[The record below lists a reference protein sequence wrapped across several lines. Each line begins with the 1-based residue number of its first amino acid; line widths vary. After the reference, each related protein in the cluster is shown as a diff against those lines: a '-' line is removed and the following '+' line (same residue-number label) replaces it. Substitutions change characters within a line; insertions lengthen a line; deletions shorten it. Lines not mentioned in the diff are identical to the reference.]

1 MDHAIGGI
9 TAQAEAFFGV
19 FRDFCKLAAEQN
31 AENARLTAEL
41 RALRDREQLR
51 PEQPQTAWEGPPQST
66 SNSPSPRR
74 TSGRPLSGQVNRVL
88 LQAQQVFQ
96 KAPPRK
102 SVARRSQHRPKF
114 MVEAD
119 RKSQA
124 QEEQPFD
131 EALPVLPG
139 QVHRAVDDMES
150 LPQQVDAEKMT
161 CVRTYVEAETAQR
174 MDKRVRTKEFRRLQ
188 RILQIER
195 PVSSRIEDEIV
206 DATTLNRGLRMR
218 NPELGLST
226 QDVDDVAVAIHDL
239 ASGPCGSD
247 GGSDMEPLE
256 ADAFSLGALVDIMWM
271 PNLQAFVP
279 AAIWE
284 DLDTVVQELRARK
297 VDEIIEEA
305 AHGASPTSEVSPSET
320 TRSFVWYL
328 KAWVSL
334 MVALDLFTSAISMDR
349 EPDHIGWFIVGV
361 LCSASYLFD
370 VCYSVYVHGVVGYL
384 VITPERY
391 WNITDSAIT
400 LISIVEVIV
409 QACSLGNEKP
419 EGGDG
424 VQYSTRFTVLL
435 RALRVVRVVR
445 LIKLVRSPIMRDLA
459 NMLVGFVVGIPSL
472 LWVLFIWVWILALF
486 GMLARVF
493 LGPPIGSDPTHWMKH
508 CGKRG
513 DDVETITDPDC
524 PLHILY
530 GEEFFGTV
538 GTSMFTCF
546 RWMLA
551 DYSTRGGVSLAVTF
565 SQEYGSTFMI
575 GYVAWMIVVIFGIFN
590 IVTAIFVDT
599 TTAGLK
605 HNDVKR
611 KHEQQYEIDFF
622 KSKLTQFIDRILS
635 VSETLGLDLKT
646 RAFDKQ
652 VFVTESQF
660 SVLMDD
666 HSIRSILL
674 DLEFEVVN
682 LPAVFSTF
690 DVEGRGSISLEEL
703 VEGIMRLRGESQKL
717 DVIECLVA
725 TRLLHDKVDK
735 MGNLMNAVLAQAAD
749 NLISK
754 VDLEAIQKMQSSDGP
769 RGRIP
774 ALSMAS
780 AGSV

>member
-31 AENARLTAEL
+31 AENAILTAEL

-51 PEQPQTAWEGPPQST
+51 PEQPHTAWQGQPEST

-74 TSGRPLSGQVNRVL
+74 TSIRHFSGQVNRVL

-119 RKSQA
+119 RRGQVQEQQA
-124 QEEQPFD
+124 FD

-139 QVHRAVDDMES
+139 QVHRAVDDTES
-150 LPQQVDAEKMT
+150 LPQEVDAEKMT
-161 CVRTYVEAETAQR
+161 CVRTCVSAEAARR

-195 PVSSRIEDEIV
+195 PVSTRIEDEIV

-226 QDVDDVAVAIHDL
+226 QVVDDVAVAIHDL

-279 AAIWE
+279 SAIWE
-284 DLDTVVQELRARK
+284 DFDTVVQELRARK
-297 VDEIIEEA
+297 VNEIIEEA
-305 AHGASPTSEVSPSET
+305 AHGASPTSEVSPET
-320 TRSFVWYL
+320 TRNFVWYL
-328 KAWVSL
+328 KAWVSF

-349 EPDHIGWFIVGV
+349 APDHIGWFIVGV
-361 LCSASYLFD
+361 LCGASYLVD
-370 VCYSVYVHGVVGYL
+370 VCYSVYVHGVVGYF
-384 VITPERY
+384 VGAPERY

-409 QACSLGNEKP
+409 QACSLGKEKP
-419 EGGDG
+419 EGGDS

-435 RALRVVRVVR
+435 RALRVVRVIR

-486 GMLARVF
+486 GMVARVCF
-493 LGPPIGSDPTHWMKH
+493 GPPIGSDPTYWMKH

-513 DDVETITDPDC
+513 DNVETITDPDC
-524 PLHILY
+524 PLHLLY

-538 GTSMFTCF
+538 MTSMFTCF

-551 DYSTRGGVSLAVTF
+551 DYSTRGGVSLSVTF
-565 SQEYGSTFMI
+565 SQEYGSIFNV

-611 KHEQQYEIDFF
+611 KHEQQYELDFL
-622 KSKLTQFIDRILS
+622 KLKLTQFIDCILS
-635 VSETLGLDLKT
+635 VSDTLGLDLKT

-652 VFVTESQF
+652 VLVTESQF

-674 DLEFEVVN
+674 DLEFEVAN

-690 DVEGRGSISLEEL
+690 DVEGRGSISLEDL

-725 TRLLHDKVDK
+725 TRMLHDKVDK

-774 ALSMAS
+774 ALLMAS